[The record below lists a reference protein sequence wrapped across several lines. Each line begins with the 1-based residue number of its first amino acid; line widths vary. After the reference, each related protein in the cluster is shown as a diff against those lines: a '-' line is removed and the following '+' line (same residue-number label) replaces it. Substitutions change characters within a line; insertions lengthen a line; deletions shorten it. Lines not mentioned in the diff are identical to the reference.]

1 MKQTLAVLALFM
13 GVAVCGAYGARPRPT
28 DQALMAKEEDLND
41 KCRGGVGGLGGLNAT
56 MRMCDRREAVLGV
69 LEKRNIC
76 WGPSDSMEAE
86 KHWVRCKPQK
96 P

>member
-1 MKQTLAVLALFM
+1 MKQTLVVLALFM
-13 GVAVCGAYGARPRPT
+13 GVAVCGPAHAGRPRLS
-28 DQALMAKEEDLND
+28 DQALMAKEENLND
-41 KCRGGVGGLGGLNAT
+41 QCRGGLGTSRAT
-56 MRMCDRREAVLGV
+56 MAACDRREAVLGV

>member
-1 MKQTLAVLALFM
+1 MMKYTLMALALFM
-13 GVAVCGAYGARPRPT
+13 GVAVCGAYGARPRPS
-28 DQALMAKEEDLND
+28 DQALIAKEEDLND
-41 KCRGGVGGLGGLNAT
+41 KCRGGLSTLRAT
-56 MRMCDRREAVLGV
+56 MAACDRREAVLGV

-76 WGPSDSMEAE
+76 WGPSDSIEAE

>member
-1 MKQTLAVLALFM
+1 MMKYTLVALALFM
-13 GVAVCGAYGARPRPT
+13 GVAVCGAYGARPRPS
-28 DQALMAKEEDLND
+28 DQALIAKEEDLND
-41 KCRGGVGGLGGLNAT
+41 KCRGGLGTSRAT
-56 MRMCDRREAVLGV
+56 MAACDRREAVLGV

-76 WGPSDSMEAE
+76 WGPSDSIEAE